1 MHYLGEA
8 FELRRQLS
16 GMRMVSLHEVTVDHL
31 QTREVKDFVSTDS
44 CK

>member
-16 GMRMVSLHEVTVDHL
+16 GTRIVSLQEVTVDHL
-31 QTREVKDFVSTDS
+31 QIREVKDFITTDS